1 MKKMKKVMALLLSLV
16 MVLAMSI
23 ATFATETTSGFTI
36 TAPDNGHTYEVYQIF
51 KGTLE
56 LVNGQNILKNLKWGK
71 NGKNVTEDSK
81 VDSKI
86 LAELEAVTGDDTAKL
101 EVITKYVDL
110 TATNKFGEVTS
121 AASLTNV
128 PAGYYLIKD
137 VDGVFANANDSY
149 TKYIVEVVDNVAISP
164 KSDKPTVEKKVKEN
178 VKYNVD
184 GGYGTQYNDTAD
196 YSIGDE
202 VPFRLIGK
210 VPNTAQYK
218 TYKYTFHDTLSKSF
232 NAPTEASVSVYVASD
247 KAGSDKLPVTEGF
260 KTTVTTAEN
269 GTTTITVSTEDLKKI
284 KYKKGAEETTVNEGQ
299 FILVEYTAVLNAN
312 AYIKD
317 DGEPVEGGNKIGNI
331 NEVYLT
337 YSNNPNQGGEGE
349 EGKTPE
355 DKVIVF
361 TYELNAEKID
371 GKTKNKLAGVIFK
384 LYKLENDAKVWAN
397 VTKGKLSGWTD
408 TEADATALTSDAKGK
423 FSVAGLD
430 DGTYYLKEVQG
441 LPGYNSIPDIKV
453 TISAETN
460 NGHGGNGAVTEL
472 GVITLKV
479 DDSAIKGDTVTIENN
494 KGSNLPS
501 TGGMGT
507 TIFYVVGSILV
518 LGAAILLITKKRMSA
533 R

>member
-23 ATFATETTSGFTI
+23 ATFATETTSVFTI

-56 LVNGQNILKNLKWGK
+56 IVNGQNILKNLKWGK
-71 NGKNVTEDSK
+71 NGKGGTEDSE
-81 VDSKI
+81 VNSTI
-86 LAELEAVTGDDTAKL
+86 LADLEAVTGDDTAKL
-101 EVITKYVDL
+101 AVITKYVNL
-110 TATNKFGEVTS
+110 TATNKFGVVTS
-121 AASLTNV
+121 AAPLTNV

-137 VDGVFANANDSY
+137 VDGAFANADDSY

-164 KSDKPTVEKKVKEN
+164 KSDKPTVEKKVQEN

-196 YSIGDE
+196 YSIGDA

-232 NAPTEASVSVYVASD
+232 NAPTEASVSVYVASN
-247 KAGSDKLPVTEGF
+247 KAGSDKLPVTKGF

-284 KYKKGAEETTVNEGQ
+284 EYKKGADETTVGVNEGQ
-299 FILVEYTAVLNAN
+299 FILVEYTAVLNEN
-312 AYIKD
+312 AYIESDCDEDK
-317 DGEPVEGGNKIGNI
+317 NGNI
-331 NEVYLT
+331 NEVYLS

-361 TYELNAEKID
+361 TYKLNAEKVD
-371 GKTKNKLAGVIFK
+371 GKTKEELAGVSFK
-384 LYKLENDAKVWAN
+384 LYKKLENDAKVWAI
-397 VTKGKLSGWTD
+397 VTNGKLSGWTT
-408 TEADATALTSDAKGK
+408 TEADVAALTSDANGK

-453 TISAETN
+453 TISAETH
-460 NGHGGNGAVTEL
+460 NGHNGNGAVTEL
-472 GVITLKV
+472 GDITLKV
-479 DDSAIKGDTVTIENN
+479 DDSAIDGDTVTIENN

>member
-71 NGKNVTEDSK
+71 NGKGGTEDSE
-81 VDSKI
+81 VNSTI

-149 TKYIVEVVDNVAISP
+149 TKYIVEVVDNVTISP
-164 KSDKPTVEKKVKEN
+164 KSDKPSVEKKVKEN

-196 YSIGDE
+196 YSIGDA
-202 VPFRLIGK
+202 VPFKLIGT
-210 VPNTAQYK
+210 VPDMDQYK

-232 NAPTEASVSVYVASD
+232 DAPTVASVSVYVASN
-247 KAGSDKLPVTEGF
+247 KAGSDKLLVTKGF
-260 KTTVTTAEN
+260 TPTVTTAEN

-284 KYKKGAEETTVNEGQ
+284 EYKKGAETKVGVNKGQ

-312 AYIKD
+312 AYIERDCDEDK
-317 DGEPVEGGNKIGNI
+317 NGNI
-331 NEVYLT
+331 NEVYLS
-337 YSNNPNQGGEGE
+337 YSNNPNQGGEGQ

-361 TYELNAEKID
+361 TYKLNAEKVD
-371 GKTKNKLAGVIFK
+371 GKTKEKLAGVSFK
-384 LYKLENDAKVWAN
+384 LYKLENDAKVWAI
-397 VTKGKLSGWTD
+397 VTNGKLSGWTN
-408 TEADATALTSDAKGK
+408 TEASAKALTSDAEGK

-472 GVITLKV
+472 EDPITLKV
-479 DDSAIKGDTVTIENN
+479 DDSAIDGDTVTIENN

>member
-56 LVNGQNILKNLKWGK
+56 LVNGQNILKNLKWGR
-71 NGKNVTEDSK
+71 NGKGGTEDSE
-81 VDSKI
+81 VNSTI

-101 EVITKYVDL
+101 AVITKYVNL
-110 TATNKFGEVTS
+110 TATNKFGVVTF
-121 AASLTNV
+121 AAPLENV

-137 VDGVFANANDSY
+137 VDGAFANADDSY
-149 TKYIVEVVDNVAISP
+149 TKYIVEVVDNVTISP

-196 YSIGDE
+196 YSIGDG

-232 NAPTEASVSVYVASD
+232 DAPTEASVSVYVASN
-247 KAGSDKLPVTEGF
+247 KAGSDKLPVTKGF
-260 KTTVTTAEN
+260 TTTVTTAEN

-284 KYKKGAEETTVNEGQ
+284 EYKKSADETTVGVNEGQ
-299 FILVEYTAVLNAN
+299 FILVEYTAVLNEN
-312 AYIKD
+312 AYIESDCDKD
-317 DGEPVEGGNKIGNI
+317 GNGNI
-331 NEVYLT
+331 NEVYLS

-361 TYELNAEKID
+361 TYKLNAEKVD
-371 GKTKNKLAGVIFK
+371 GKTQEKLAGVSFK
-384 LYKLENDAKVWAN
+384 LYKLENAGKVWAI
-397 VTKGKLSGWTD
+397 VTNGKLSCWTN